1 MEKLI
6 VQTKPVE
13 IKVLKIGGHK
23 LTKSV
28 FNQIPVYDGLWAI
41 EKLLGIDEHDYWAVN
56 LDLIGYVNQP
66 VCHSDASLTS
76 MATFDDTYPF
86 IWEKLSTYL
95 TWEVIKNVP
104 LEEFVYLL
112 CNHSR
117 DGLSKVAIPKSLPL
131 IKSRIKDQLDQ
142 IYIAT

>member
-1 MEKLI
+1 MDKLI

-41 EKLLGIDEHDYWAVN
+41 EKILGIDEYDHWDVN

-66 VCHSDASLTS
+66 VSFSDAELTR
-76 MATFDDTYPF
+76 MKTFDWTYPM
-86 IWEKLSTYL
+86 IWEKLSNFL
-95 TWEVIKNVP
+95 TWEVIKDIP
-104 LEEFVYLL
+104 PEEYVYIL

-117 DGLSKVAIPKSLPL
+117 DGLSKVAVPKDLP
-131 IKSRIKDQLDQ
+131 RIKRRMKEQLDQ

>member
-1 MEKLI
+1 MDKLI

-41 EKLLGIDEHDYWAVN
+41 EKILGIDEHDHWGVN

-66 VCHSDASLTS
+66 VNHSDASLTR
-76 MATFDDTYPF
+76 MATHDWTYPN
-86 IWEKLSTYL
+86 IWEKLSTFL
-95 TWEVIKNVP
+95 TWEVIKGIP
-104 LEEFVYLL
+104 TEEYVYIL

-117 DGLSKVAIPKSLPL
+117 DGLSKVAIPKNLPL
-131 IKSRIKDQLDQ
+131 IKSRMKEQLDQ